1 MEEIFDSEHYN
12 VRYDKET
19 DSAVLIWKEYSET
32 DNFRTPLMKS
42 ADIIRKHQCKDL
54 VVDRSKITEISDK
67 DKHWAGRI
75 FIPALKH
82 SGCQRIIIVS
92 GEDKPMSLK
101 EYPFDILSGNFS
113 LKSVPD
119 IDEALSLIMSEKT
132 GGVSEEV
139 RAMTREDA
147 LKFLE
152 LPDDASWEEI
162 DEKFWILSKNY
173 RKIADREE
181 SEKKLND
188 LSAIYDI
195 ATGKRDEREKAA
207 QIRAGKKKFLGK
219 TSDEWL
225 NYISYTW
232 YKYLIAIVIIVV
244 AANLLYTIFLKP
256 GNDVTIISV
265 GHFVN
270 EGDYLDNMT
279 SEFGYTNPY
288 ILTVN
293 LAVPNELGEAGDPYS
308 EQSSAAAMMTSPD
321 IIVTDER
328 TCRYY
333 FETYADMSAYYESL
347 ADVLPPEVYAGIEPV
362 FCSEQEFQE
371 LGVNYEMDTTDR
383 GETYDDTEVLIGIKI
398 NDPDLI
404 SELGYSCLWP
414 DEDPNI
420 IISIG
425 GSCDTPEKSEEMIT
439 YILSDM
445 AS

>member
-1 MEEIFDSEHYN
+1 MEEIFDSEHFN
-12 VRYDKET
+12 VRYDKDT
-19 DSAVLIWKEYSET
+19 DSAVLVWKEYSET

-42 ADIIRKHQCKDL
+42 ADIIRRHQCKDF
-54 VVDRSKITEISDK
+54 VVDRSNIKEITGK
-67 DKHWAGRI
+67 DKHWVSKI

-82 SGCQRIIIVS
+82 SGCQRIIVVT
-92 GEDKPMSLK
+92 GDDKPLSIK
-101 EYPFDILSGNFS
+101 EYPYDILSGQFS
-113 LKSVPD
+113 LKAEPELEV
-119 IDEALSLIMSEKT
+119 ALSMLKREKT

-139 RAMTREDA
+139 AAMTREDA

-152 LPDDASWEEI
+152 LSPDASWEEI

-173 RKIADREE
+173 RKIADKEE
-181 SEKKLND
+181 SEQKLND

-195 ATGKRDEREKAA
+195 ATGKRDERVKAEK
-207 QIRAGKKKFLGK
+207 IREGQKKFLGK
-219 TSDEWL
+219 TAGEWR

-232 YKYLIAIVIIVV
+232 YKYLLAIVLIVV

-270 EGDYLDNMT
+270 EGSYLDDMT
-279 SEFGYTNPY
+279 AEFGYTNPY

-293 LAVPNELGEAGDPYS
+293 LAVPNELGEVGDAYS

-333 FETYADMSAYYESL
+333 FETYADMGDYYASL
-347 ADVLPPEVYAGIEPV
+347 ADVLPPEVYEQIEPV
-362 FCSEQEFQE
+362 YCSQQEFQE
-371 LGVNYEMDTTDR
+371 LGENYEMDTTDR
-383 GETYDDTEVLIGIKI
+383 GETYDTTEVLIGLKI
-398 NDPDLI
+398 TDADFI
-404 SELGYSCLWP
+404 STLGYSCLWP
-414 DEDPNI
+414 DEDANI

-425 GSCDTPEKSEEMIT
+425 GACDTPEKSEEMIT
-439 YILSDM
+439 YILTDM